1 MIKEL
6 VRALI
11 IRTETIV
18 VLEYDFENSV
28 GFWIM
33 TAAHDYQRAV
43 NDELAPTGITYR
55 QCQVLGFLAL
65 AGPLPQAELADK
77 MHLEPATLVGILDR
91 MERDGW
97 IKRLACRQDRRR
109 KLIHPQPSAK
119 PVWTKIVACVKRV
132 RARAT
137 QGMKAGE
144 LATLKRLL
152 GRVQKNLN
160 RELSTRE
167 AG

>member
-1 MIKEL
+1 ML
-6 VRALI
+6 D
-11 IRTETIV
+11 
-18 VLEYDFENSV
+18 YDFENSI
-28 GFWIM
+28 GFWIN
-33 TAAHDYQRAV
+33 TAAHDYQRAI

-55 QCQVLGFLAL
+55 QFQVLGFLAYE
-65 AGPLPQAELADK
+65 GPLPQAELAGR
-77 MHLEPATLVGILDR
+77 MHIEPATLVGILDR

-97 IKRLACRQDRRR
+97 IKRLACRKDRRR

-119 PVWTKIVACVKRV
+119 PVWTKIVECVKRV

-137 QGMKAGE
+137 RGLKANE

-152 GRVQKNLN
+152 LRVQSNLHQG
-160 RELSTRE
+160 LSTLE

>member
-1 MIKEL
+1 
-6 VRALI
+6 
-11 IRTETIV
+11 

-33 TAAHDYQRAV
+33 TAAHEYQRAV

-65 AGPLPQAELADK
+65 EGPLAQAELADR

-119 PVWTKIVACVKRV
+119 PVWNKIVACVKRV
-132 RARAT
+132 RARAM
-137 QGMKAGE
+137 QGLKATE

-152 GRVQKNLN
+152 GRVRKNLDQN
-160 RELSTRE
+160 ISTLE